1 MIGCFAHALKAEINV
16 DRREIADARWFTP
29 AEIENG
35 TPATLT
41 AHATAHAHG

>member
-35 TPATLT
+35 TTMLT
-41 AHATAHAHG
+41 ARTRTRD